1 MSGRD
6 KIFEESNRAAKT
18 KKRRRTTNGIF
29 STRPKRLQRNE
40 AHVGNKTL
48 LAAMKK
54 WSPPSGSW
62 EDEIEKIDA
71 CEEEDNGKL
80 IVYLIW
86 KNGQKT
92 NHETQII
99 YEKCPQKVLIPLLQQ

>member
-1 MSGRD
+1 
-6 KIFEESNRAAKT
+6 
-18 KKRRRTTNGIF
+18 
-29 STRPKRLQRNE
+29 
-40 AHVGNKTL
+40 
-48 LAAMKK
+48 MKK

-71 CEEEDNGKL
+71 CEDDNGKL

-99 YEKCPQKVLIPLLQQ
+99 YEKCPQKVLIPLLHQ

>member
-1 MSGRD
+1 
-6 KIFEESNRAAKT
+6 
-18 KKRRRTTNGIF
+18 
-29 STRPKRLQRNE
+29 
-40 AHVGNKTL
+40 
-48 LAAMKK
+48 MKK

-71 CEEEDNGKL
+71 CEEDENGKL

-92 NHETQII
+92 NHGTQII
-99 YEKCPQKVLIPLLQQ
+99 YEKCPQKMLQFYEEHVKITGKEKCHERRHEGLLGGVIP